1 MKSYLTML
9 KSLNFFK
16 NYFNKIVGKLD
27 IDLNLE
33 SVRESF
39 NEDPVL
45 TSIEKYATHPCIIKK
60 IKSRV
65 FKSLF

>member
-27 IDLNLE
+27 INLNLE

-45 TSIEKYATHPCIIKK
+45 TSFEKYATHPCIKK
-60 IKSRV
+60 IKSRM